1 MVQSKFGMKPQ
12 DIVVLLRIVVQNSD
26 DWQQLPLSRS
36 LKMSQS
42 EVSQSVA
49 RSKYA
54 GLLDNSGKKVMRRTL
69 MDFLCYGLAVVF
81 PAKPGA
87 VVRGVLTAHSAAP
100 LNKIIKSSDIYV
112 WPFGNG
118 EARGQAVAPL
128 YRSVPEA
135 VLVDERL
142 HALLAL
148 TDALR
153 VGRTREKNIA
163 MDELKGRIV
172 T

>member
-1 MVQSKFGMKPQ
+1 MRQSQYSMKPQ
-12 DIVVLLRIVVQNSD
+12 DVVVLLKVIALND
-26 DWQQLPLSRS
+26 DNWQQIPLAHS

-54 GLLDNSGKKVMRRTL
+54 GLLDDSGKKVMRQAL
-69 MDFLCYGLAVVF
+69 YNFLQYGLAVVF

-87 VVRGVLTAHSAAP
+87 VVRGIPTAHSASP
-100 LNKIIKSSDIYV
+100 LNKEISSGEDYV
-112 WPFGNG
+112 WPFAQGNV
-118 EARGQAVAPL
+118 RGHGITPL
-128 YRSVPEA
+128 YATVPQA
-135 VLVDERL
+135 ALDDEQL

-153 VGRTREKNIA
+153 VGKAREKNIA
-163 MDELKGRIV
+163 VQELKNRIW
-172 T
+172 